1 MSTFWN
7 LLDWPEITAAGL
19 DSLAM
24 LGGALCFILLLGLPL
39 GIVLHL
45 FARRQLLA
53 SARAYAL
60 LSFVVNIV
68 RSVPFII
75 LLILMMPLTTLLTG
89 TAIGIKGVIPP
100 LVAGGV
106 PFFARLV
113 ESALREVDRGV
124 VEAAQAMGAT
134 HLQIIWQV
142 LLPEAL
148 PGLLAAATVTA
159 IALVDYS
166 AMSGAI
172 GGGGLGDMAIRYG
185 YQRYETE
192 VMLVTVALL
201 IVLVQA
207 LQIAGNRLVIHF
219 TRR

>member
-1 MSTFWN
+1 MLTFWN

>member
-1 MSTFWN
+1 MPTFWN

-113 ESALREVDRGV
+113 ESALREVERGV
-124 VEAAQAMGAT
+124 EEAAQAMGAT
-134 HLQIIWQV
+134 PLQIIWQV

-207 LQIAGNRLVIHF
+207 LQIAGNRMVIHF
-219 TRR
+219 TGR

>member
-134 HLQIIWQV
+134 PLQIICQV

>member
-1 MSTFWN
+1 MPTFWN
-7 LLDWPEITAAGL
+7 LLDWPEITEAGL